1 MGTPLP
7 VPSPLPCSQ
16 WEMWA
21 ALSGPSR
28 ILPSLLGTPE
38 LAGLDSLGA
47 ECACLVL
54 VIGWALLW
62 GAALSSLTMRWS
74 CFQHLPW
81 GGRGTPGHLIQT
93 SPAHK
98 GLLVPGGQVV
108 AAVGSG
114 VREVRAGD
122 TGGAT

>member
-7 VPSPLPCSQ
+7 MPSPLPCSQ
-16 WEMWA
+16 WETWA

-28 ILPSLLGTPE
+28 ILPSLLGTSE

-47 ECACLVL
+47 ECACLGL

-81 GGRGTPGHLIQT
+81 GGGAP
-93 SPAHK
+93 PAISSRQARPIK
-98 GLLVPGGQVV
+98 GFWFLVARWWQLL
-108 AAVGSG
+108 AV
-114 VREVRAGD
+114 E
-122 TGGAT
+122 